1 MWIFFFAA
9 AAVPLLGAVLWRV
22 RASRQLYPPVDH
34 EALTLYEA
42 AHLRGGAPAVADVA
56 LVSLYLT
63 GRLEVRERRL
73 VPVGGPPVRDPVQ
86 VAAYASAGAEG
97 RGESALEVRR
107 KVSFCP
113 PVRRVEEVLAGR
125 GLVPDGK
132 RLAALG
138 RVNDAV
144 GAFAVLAAL
153 LCIAA
158 LVADSLTGEGSGIAP
173 LIAFGVLGAVTGVL
187 WFVPR
192 RFGRMPSG
200 HATRAG
206 LRRLR
211 EVKEDRTWQ
220 PRLVAGVPIVG
231 AEADVLADVARYGA
245 DRAPAALAPL
255 LLAPW
260 PLVPV
265 VAAASSSDSS
275 GSSDSGGSKGSG
287 GCGGGC
293 GSGCGSGCGGGCGGC
308 GCG

>member
-22 RASRQLYPPVDH
+22 RASRALYPPVDH
-34 EALTLYEA
+34 EGLTLYEA
-42 AHLRGGAPAVADVA
+42 AYLRGGAPAVADVA

-86 VAAYASAGAEG
+86 VAAYGSAGTEG
-97 RGESALEVRR
+97 VGGPALEVRR
-107 KVSFCP
+107 ALSSCA
-113 PVRRVEEVLAGR
+113 PVRRVEGVLAGR

-158 LVADSLTGEGSGIAP
+158 LVADSLTGQGSGIAP
-173 LIAFGVLGAVTGVL
+173 LIAFGVLGVVTGVL

-231 AEADVLADVARYGA
+231 VEADVLADVARYGI
-245 DRAPAALAPL
+245 DRGPAALAPL
-255 LLAPW
+255 LIAPR
-260 PLVPV
+260 PQVA
-265 VAAASSSDSS
+265 AAASSSDSS
-275 GSSDSGGSKGSG
+275 ASSDSGGGKGSG